1 MWMKGN
7 KMDPP
12 YRTQF
17 RQVDFFLFILGRNSS
32 ILPVLIASIMSNERE
47 WIEHTLSHAHH
58 EPRGGAV
65 VFTRWLRYDSRR
77 SSLNHRRPL
86 YPHSLVQP
94 FLFSFLHSLSPLPS
108 PFSHCHSANDDGR
121 RGRGA
126 LREEEADIT
135 KAISRM
141 AHSMRACRVC
151 GQSAIAILRCVFY
164 DSERGCVSGRFN
176 VERIP
181 RKHLYERVSIPSLG
195 LTRRQI
201 SEELS
206 SRIEISARTSDHP
219 SCALVRQE

>member
-1 MWMKGN
+1 
-7 KMDPP
+7 MDEREQNGSALQDSVSPSGL
-12 YRTQF
+12 
-17 RQVDFFLFILGRNSS
+17 FLFIPGRNSS

-65 VFTRWLRYDSRR
+65 VFTRWLRYDSRQSSQTTGDPFTLTR
-77 SSLNHRRPL
+77 SFNPFFFFPPL
-86 YPHSLVQP
+86 S
-94 FLFSFLHSLSPLPS
+94 LPS

-151 GQSAIAILRCVFY
+151 GQSAIAICLLQFGERLRVWPLQRGTDSAQTPLRARLDSISWIDAATNLGGVVFA
-164 DSERGCVSGRFN
+164 
-176 VERIP
+176 
-181 RKHLYERVSIPSLG
+181 H
-195 LTRRQI
+195 
-201 SEELS
+201 
-206 SRIEISARTSDHP
+206 
-219 SCALVRQE
+219 